1 MEEEILS
8 MTKSYFKMIGEDLS
22 DEIQLLLIR
31 SLIDN
36 YKAKRAYPAFYTQEM
51 IDEDVNRF
59 LEIRKSEIAMEIIP
73 EMYGRVG
80 GEGLSMLTD
89 AGTTRMWKNSTLLHD
104 VVPICEVV

>member
-8 MTKSYFKMIGEDLS
+8 MTKSYFKMVGEDLS

-80 GEGLSMLTD
+80 SEGLSMLTD

>member
-8 MTKSYFKMIGEDLS
+8 MTKSYFKMVGEDLS
-22 DEIQLLLIR
+22 DEIQILLIR

-51 IDEDVNRF
+51 IDADVNRF

>member
-8 MTKSYFKMIGEDLS
+8 MTKSYFKMVGEDLS